1 MPSSHTLRNLCRT
14 RDLMFDCLDEELTL
28 AELSQDAGLSP
39 WHFLRAFRAAF
50 GETPH
55 EFLTRLRIDRAKELL
70 TVSSRPIT
78 DICFDVGFT
87 SLGSFSTLFRRQVGM
102 SPAELRRQVRA
113 WVTVPGHLPWPFMP
127 CCFSQFFAPLPG

>member
-1 MPSSHTLRNLCRT
+1 MPSSRTLRKLFDT
-14 RDLMFDCLDEELTL
+14 RDLMYDCIDEEITL
-28 AELSQDAGLSP
+28 ADLSQDAGLSP

-55 EFLTRLRIDRAKELL
+55 EYLTRLRIDRARELL
-70 TVSSRPIT
+70 TVTNRAVT

-87 SLGSFSTLFRRQVGM
+87 SLGSFSTLFRRQVGV
-102 SPAELRRQVRA
+102 SPAELRRRVRA
-113 WVTVPGHLPWPFMP
+113 WVSVPGHLPWPFMP